1 MEKKMTYAVAIDK
14 ALEVVTDQE
23 VIDRLNDL
31 KVAIAKRSENR
42 SKKMDEKQTAYMAEV
57 LNALEVANRE
67 VTVTEIVALGVMS
80 AEMSAQRTTAMLK
93 KLVAEGKV
101 KKTIDKKRSLY
112 SLAQSL
118 ITCCQWGQRS
128 APTIWKEVANEV
140 HIV

>member
-112 SLAQSL
+112 SLA
-118 ITCCQWGQRS
+118 
-128 APTIWKEVANEV
+128 
-140 HIV
+140 